1 MSHDMTPGGQG
12 PTGLAR
18 CFGRKAPPAAWEA
31 FLLIGIFPEGARLRW
46 CKVHVFVGRARPGRH
61 CLSALEA
68 LDGAGEIAV
77 MVADERTVERRFVPT
92 DDASCTRA
100 ADTWKIDAPGIAW
113 SGFPETRLSLGEPRA
128 EITASADTVGWWARI
143 PRVLSYFT
151 GFGPLTWNDTRGALG
166 GVGLVEHAWGADA
179 PVDIARF
186 APARWQWDVLT
197 AETGEIAAL
206 LSISGRAVR
215 TMSRSSSS
223 GALASGWRGRIRVR
237 EWGADEG
244 RRVPARWTGA
254 IATPAGP
261 FRYDACASSSV
272 APVVPDGGFLS
283 STWEGTWAGRGV
295 RGTGFTEYRAV

>member
-1 MSHDMTPGGQG
+1 MN
-12 PTGLAR
+12 AR
-18 CFGRKAPPAAWEA
+18 CFGRKTPPAAWEA
-31 FLLIGIFPEGARLRW
+31 FLLIGIFPHGARLRW

-77 MVADERTVERRFVPT
+77 MVADERRVERRFVPT
-92 DDASCTRA
+92 DDASCARA
-100 ADTWKIDAPGIAW
+100 VDAWKIEAPGIAW
-113 SGFPETRLSLGEPRA
+113 RGFPETRLSLGEPRA
-128 EITASADTVGWWARI
+128 EITATAETVGWWARI

-151 GFGPLTWNDTRGALG
+151 GFGPLTWSDARGALS

-179 PVDIARF
+179 PIDVAMF
-186 APARWQWDVLT
+186 APGRWQWDVLT
-197 AETGEIAAL
+197 AETGEIVAL
-206 LSISGRAVR
+206 LTISGRGVR
-215 TMSRSSSS
+215 TMNRP
-223 GALASGWRGRIRVR
+223 GAGAPLATGWRGRLRVR

-254 IATPAGP
+254 ISTQAGP
-261 FRYDACASSSV
+261 FRYEASAASSV

-283 STWEGTWAGRGV
+283 STWEGTWAGRSV

>member
-1 MSHDMTPGGQG
+1 M
-12 PTGLAR
+12 
-18 CFGRKAPPAAWEA
+18 GRRAPPARWEA
-31 FLLIGIFPEGARLRW
+31 YLLIGIFPEGARLRW

-77 MVADERTVERRFVPT
+77 MVADERRVERRFVPT
-92 DDASCTRA
+92 EDASCTRA
-100 ADTWKIDAPGIAW
+100 ADAWKIDAPGVAW

-128 EITASADTVGWWARI
+128 EVTASADAVAWWARI

-151 GFGPLTWNDTRGALG
+151 GFGPLTWSDARGAVS

-179 PVDIARF
+179 PVDVARF
-186 APARWQWDVLT
+186 APARWQWDVMT

-206 LSISGRAVR
+206 LTISGRALR
-215 TMSRSSSS
+215 TMNRPSPA
-223 GALASGWRGRIRVR
+223 GALATGWRGRIRVR
-237 EWGADEG
+237 EWSTDEG

-254 IATPAGP
+254 VATSDGP
-261 FRYDACASSSV
+261 FHYEARASSSV